1 MQHRKHFESKDNFL
15 DVSVR
20 ENACFSSRQMAGGI
34 RQDISMQAVNLS
46 NMKLLVEWIKQS
58 NLDPYDPEN
67 AFLINLMKV
76 CTRILIILSNIYIV

>member
-1 MQHRKHFESKDNFL
+1 MKLKLDFL
-15 DVSVR
+15 FHYF
-20 ENACFSSRQMAGGI
+20 FSSRQMAGGI

-46 NMKLLVEWIKQS
+46 NMKNLIEWIIQS

-76 CTRILIILSNIYIV
+76 

>member
-1 MQHRKHFESKDNFL
+1 
-15 DVSVR
+15 
-20 ENACFSSRQMAGGI
+20 MAGGI

-46 NMKLLVEWIKQS
+46 NMKHLIEWIKQS

-76 CTRILIILSNIYIV
+76 RPSICFFKTQSKTSVEV

>member
-1 MQHRKHFESKDNFL
+1 MKLKLDFFISLFL
-15 DVSVR
+15 
-20 ENACFSSRQMAGGI
+20 SSRQMAGGI

-46 NMKLLVEWIKQS
+46 NMKNLIEWIKQS

-76 CTRILIILSNIYIV
+76 